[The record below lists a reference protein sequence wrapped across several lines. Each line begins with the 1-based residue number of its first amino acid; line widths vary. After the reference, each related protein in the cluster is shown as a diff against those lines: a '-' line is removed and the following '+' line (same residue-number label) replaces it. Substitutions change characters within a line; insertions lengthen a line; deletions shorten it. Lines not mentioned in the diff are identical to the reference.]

1 MHRCTT
7 ARIGRSESAC
17 TCRGRYTAVN
27 QVVREQ
33 HVRMCK
39 ACRNIEAWIE
49 ACVSGDRFL
58 SSASHA
64 AHWSRTAASDICNV
78 GLDRGFLVLEW
89 VDGMPFVLELIVKP
103 NKRHRGTGADLVHEA
118 KKMAK
123 QPLHLIARSGVP
135 VLRAAWL
142 HDPMLLKQT
151 RLRAEGRRGV
161 HDGQPRQAKL
171 PAEAAE
177 APSRR
182 QRTSRLHMR
191 VRYLSGRRLSD
202 VTRVYLYLCCF
213 LGTYARLVD
222 ATAARFTGSRTQRP
236 CSTRWRIAPSA
247 PAA

>member
-1 MHRCTT
+1 
-7 ARIGRSESAC
+7 
-17 TCRGRYTAVN
+17 
-27 QVVREQ
+27 
-33 HVRMCK
+33 MCK

-202 VTRVYLYLCCF
+202 VTRVYLYL
-213 LGTYARLVD
+213 VV
-222 ATAARFTGSRTQRP
+222 S
-236 CSTRWRIAPSA
+236 
-247 PAA
+247 

>member
-1 MHRCTT
+1 MYVCAKRVGILKPGLKPVCRAIVSYRVLVTQL
-7 ARIGRSESAC
+7 IG
-17 TCRGRYTAVN
+17 
-27 QVVREQ
+27 
-33 HVRMCK
+33 
-39 ACRNIEAWIE
+39 
-49 ACVSGDRFL
+49 
-58 SSASHA
+58 A
-64 AHWSRTAASDICNV
+64 AQRPATYAMLALT
-78 GLDRGFLVLEW
+78 GGFLVLEW

-202 VTRVYLYLCCF
+202 VTRVYLYL
-213 LGTYARLVD
+213 VV
-222 ATAARFTGSRTQRP
+222 S
-236 CSTRWRIAPSA
+236 
-247 PAA
+247 